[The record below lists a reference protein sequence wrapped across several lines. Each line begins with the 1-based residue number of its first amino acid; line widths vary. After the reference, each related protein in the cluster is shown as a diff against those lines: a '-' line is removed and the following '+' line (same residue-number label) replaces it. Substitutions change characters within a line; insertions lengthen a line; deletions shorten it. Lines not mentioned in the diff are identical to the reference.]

1 MESQRGRAAAVR
13 WYAGQVAGAVVP
25 GVRRRLSSGPA
36 ADGEVGV
43 GGGARAGFDVL
54 IADVS
59 HAVRSLVRR
68 PTHTAGAILTIAL
81 AIGANSATFGMIDA
95 ILLRPLS
102 YPDGD
107 RIVSLAETHPERQSE
122 WGWVSIPNLADWR
135 AQSTSFESVA
145 LFRAGSMAVT
155 GGGEPAYVIGMRVEP
170 AFFDVFGTPALVG
183 RTPSSS
189 GAIDGTTVVLSHG
202 LWMRRY
208 GGSAEAIGQTLLLDG
223 SPRMIVGVMPPGYD
237 AGGDYIGRPVDLWVP
252 FDFVAM
258 GSERD
263 DRSYNAAA
271 RLVQGMPLADA
282 ASELSLL
289 EARLETEYPRANESW
304 TTGLQSWK
312 ELVVGDTR
320 GTLLLV
326 WAAML
331 LVLLAACANVGNLV
345 LDRAL
350 AMESEAAVRRALGA
364 RSGRLI
370 RGVLSESVLIA
381 LSGAAIGLAFAV
393 LLLNA
398 ARALDPGDLPRL
410 ATASI
415 DLRVA
420 AVTGIAGVLV
430 GLLIG
435 LYPAWHAAR
444 VPVQEALRSSR
455 SGATPGARRARD
467 AMAVV
472 QLAVAVALLAGSALA
487 LRGFLRLRD
496 VSPGFEPEGVLTAT
510 VVLSWNR
517 VPELA
522 ARAEFTRSVIDRL
535 RDLPGVESAAM
546 INSLPFTGSSMQQTF
561 AIAGRPAPSGDEP
574 FAGIRA
580 ISPGYAATMRIPVLG
595 REFEQADLTGEPVV
609 AMINTTL
616 ARRYFGEADP
626 VGERLVLFGGDVEA
640 VIVGVIGDVHHF
652 ALDQPAVSEIHV
664 PYTADVLSSKTF
676 LVRAWG
682 DPSLLADRV
691 RGAIHDVDP
700 DQPLRSG
707 GPDRTETVLLERM
720 VDASL
725 AGRRF
730 RTMVLALL
738 AGLAVFLS
746 AVGLSSVIAITVTER
761 SREIGL
767 RIALGA
773 SRQGVLRW
781 ILSKTV
787 RLALLGLLAGMMLVL
802 IGGRALEAL
811 LFDITA
817 RDFATLALAA
827 LAFCVVAAQAVLG
840 PALRATRLDPAT
852 VLREE

>member
-1 MESQRGRAAAVR
+1 
-13 WYAGQVAGAVVP
+13 
-25 GVRRRLSSGPA
+25 
-36 ADGEVGV
+36 
-43 GGGARAGFDVL
+43 
-54 IADVS
+54 
-59 HAVRSLVRR
+59 
-68 PTHTAGAILTIAL
+68 
-81 AIGANSATFGMIDA
+81 
-95 ILLRPLS
+95 
-102 YPDGD
+102 
-107 RIVSLAETHPERQSE
+107 
-122 WGWVSIPNLADWR
+122 
-135 AQSTSFESVA
+135 
-145 LFRAGSMAVT
+145 
-155 GGGEPAYVIGMRVEP
+155 
-170 AFFDVFGTPALVG
+170 
-183 RTPSSS
+183 
-189 GAIDGTTVVLSHG
+189 
-202 LWMRRY
+202 
-208 GGSAEAIGQTLLLDG
+208 
-223 SPRMIVGVMPPGYD
+223 
-237 AGGDYIGRPVDLWVP
+237 
-252 FDFVAM
+252 
-258 GSERD
+258 
-263 DRSYNAAA
+263 
-271 RLVQGMPLADA
+271 
-282 ASELSLL
+282 
-289 EARLETEYPRANESW
+289 
-304 TTGLQSWK
+304 
-312 ELVVGDTR
+312 
-320 GTLLLV
+320 
-326 WAAML
+326 
-331 LVLLAACANVGNLV
+331 
-345 LDRAL
+345 
-350 AMESEAAVRRALGA
+350 
-364 RSGRLI
+364 
-370 RGVLSESVLIA
+370 
-381 LSGAAIGLAFAV
+381 
-393 LLLNA
+393 
-398 ARALDPGDLPRL
+398 
-410 ATASI
+410 
-415 DLRVA
+415 
-420 AVTGIAGVLV
+420 
-430 GLLIG
+430 
-435 LYPAWHAAR
+435 
-444 VPVQEALRSSR
+444 
-455 SGATPGARRARD
+455 
-467 AMAVV
+467 
-472 QLAVAVALLAGSALA
+472 
-487 LRGFLRLRD
+487 
-496 VSPGFEPEGVLTAT
+496 
-510 VVLSWNR
+510 
-517 VPELA
+517 
-522 ARAEFTRSVIDRL
+522 
-535 RDLPGVESAAM
+535 M